1 MNFYLLPR
9 LQLIVGLTCRK
20 DEQFCYQKFRTI
32 FPLTFFGPQD
42 IHRRSAHTSIVPNF
56 LWATA
61 FSFRRRIRTRQQ
73 WIDLTRTLQL
83 LALRERSWRFYACKF
98 AGVTEL
104 AKSSS
109 AKTGKLELS
118 IITSSVPPRSET
130 AGTGSIDQTR
140 TPRRTPPPDQAYGPA
155 LLSHTVW
162 NASLLHMGH
171 IGAI

>member
-73 WIDLTRTLQL
+73 WIQVMKLIMLPDLLQL
-83 LALRERSWRFYACKF
+83 H
-98 AGVTEL
+98 V
-104 AKSSS
+104 
-109 AKTGKLELS
+109 S
-118 IITSSVPPRSET
+118 IVPSLFVPSTLVCVPSHCSTSNVYCCRNLQK
-130 AGTGSIDQTR
+130 IIH
-140 TPRRTPPPDQAYGPA
+140 TPD
-155 LLSHTVW
+155 H
-162 NASLLHMGH
+162 LLHDELL
-171 IGAI
+171 IYAIPINGLLHPWHAVEKMRCIASFL